1 MTRNLKLAA
10 LAAVLVIVVLVL
22 VVVVIVNVNAVTH
35 SLMLSA
41 CCRTWCRAA
50 DPFMIR
56 HEHGAPCSTL
66 FLCIQQRAARLSLG
80 YIHPLRETSSR
91 KIQTALSYASF
102 FEHTLKGSRS
112 IKKISIC

>member
-56 HEHGAPCSTL
+56 HEHWAPVLLCSCVFNNVL
-66 FLCIQQRAARLSLG
+66 LVFL
-80 YIHPLRETSSR
+80 
-91 KIQTALSYASF
+91 
-102 FEHTLKGSRS
+102 
-112 IKKISIC
+112 

>member
-41 CCRTWCRAA
+41 CCRTWC
-50 DPFMIR
+50 
-56 HEHGAPCSTL
+56 
-66 FLCIQQRAARLSLG
+66 
-80 YIHPLRETSSR
+80 
-91 KIQTALSYASF
+91 
-102 FEHTLKGSRS
+102 
-112 IKKISIC
+112 